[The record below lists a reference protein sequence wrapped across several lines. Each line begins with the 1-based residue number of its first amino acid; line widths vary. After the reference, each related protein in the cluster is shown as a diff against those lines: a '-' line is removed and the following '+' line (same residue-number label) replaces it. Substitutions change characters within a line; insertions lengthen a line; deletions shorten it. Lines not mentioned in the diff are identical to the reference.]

1 VDYPSAEAEREILRL
16 TRAEAVGSADD
27 PAPQLSQAT
36 VFEARQAVLSMHMA
50 EAVEE
55 YIVQLVLATRDP
67 GHYSDDLAKWLE
79 YGGSPRATIALDRC
93 ARAHAWLRG
102 ADFVAP
108 DDVQAVAADVL
119 RHRLLL
125 SFEAEAAG
133 VDTDRVIEELLSL
146 VPVA

>member
-1 VDYPSAEAEREILRL
+1 
-16 TRAEAVGSADD
+16 
-27 PAPQLSQAT
+27 
-36 VFEARQAVLSMHMA
+36 MHMA
-50 EAVEE
+50 DAVEE
-55 YIVQLVLATRDP
+55 YIVQLVVATRDP
-67 GHYSDDLAKWLE
+67 AAYSADLARWLD

-102 ADFVAP
+102 AEFVTP

-133 VDTDRVIEELLSL
+133 VSTDRVIDELLSL
-146 VPVA
+146 VPAI